1 VEIVGKTL
9 IRFARNS
16 LSLLL
21 TGAIAYYKNDPRFLV
36 LAPLINAVAKHLRE
50 KYGLKH
56 LIF

>member
-1 VEIVGKTL
+1 ML
-9 IRFARNS
+9 IRFARNT
-16 LSLLL
+16 LALLA

-36 LAPLINAVAKHLRE
+36 FAPLINAVAKYLRE

>member
-1 VEIVGKTL
+1 MERTL
-9 IRFARNS
+9 IRFARNT
-16 LSLLL
+16 LALLA

-36 LAPLINAVAKHLRE
+36 FAPLVNAVAKYLRD